1 MLNRI
6 AGILVTLAIICGL
19 EIVWLVPWYVA
30 VPLGLIGY
38 LVVRHGGFFIRYF
51 TAEASER

>member
-1 MLNRI
+1 LQESSS
-6 AGILVTLAIICGL
+6 LAIICGL
-19 EIVWLVPWYVA
+19 EIVWSVPWYVA

-38 LVVRHGGFFIRYF
+38 LVVRHGGFFIRHF